1 MSEQIK
7 EFIEMPKQFM
17 KEGSQFINRCRKPDR
32 KGIVF
37 LFEIIREINVFN
49 VFKLLILFCNLKE
62 FIKISQ
68 AVAMGFFVMG
78 FICFFVKLIH
88 IPINNILVY
97 V

>member
-17 KEGSQFINRCRKPDR
+17 KEGSLFVNRCTKPDR
-32 KGIVF
+32 
-37 LFEIIREINVFN
+37 
-49 VFKLLILFCNLKE
+49 KE

-78 FICFFVKLIH
+78 FIGFFVKLIH
-88 IPINNILVY
+88 IPINNILVGGA
-97 V
+97 